1 MCVCVCVCVGACV
14 HGVRVCVCVNYTS
27 AANSSVPLGTTQS
40 ALTVKKFSI
49 GTYKKCQ
56 KQDDIRKLPCYRKL
70 FLKNS
75 SCSTLP
81 QLQVHAYSFTNTCL
95 SFALMFCDLTVIICG
110 CIVQHHSETSSSG
123 ENRNKHCKI
132 SPKQVRVNN
141 NVWTPVAWQG
151 ILCSLT
157 PGQHL
162 WLGWDIHNPFL
173 STDRQT
179 LPCSLAFL
187 VSSFLLTV
195 YAFVCVCVCV
205 RACMRVCVCLCACV
219 WVCLPVCVCNKRL

>member
-1 MCVCVCVCVGACV
+1 MYSCTYMCIYMCVYVCVCVCVCWCMCAWCAC
-14 HGVRVCVCVNYTS
+14 VCVCVNYTS

-141 NVWTPVAWQG
+141 NV
-151 ILCSLT
+151 
-157 PGQHL
+157 
-162 WLGWDIHNPFL
+162 
-173 STDRQT
+173 
-179 LPCSLAFL
+179 
-187 VSSFLLTV
+187 
-195 YAFVCVCVCV
+195 
-205 RACMRVCVCLCACV
+205 
-219 WVCLPVCVCNKRL
+219 